1 MSKST
6 FNALAS
12 LAILAAAP
20 MAAQATMTEMAETEM
35 ADVNGQGPIAFGLTI
50 AGEIAGALVDPFTND
65 ASSDSFQQ
73 ISFVDTNNNG
83 VLDAGE
89 SATYALVPG
98 SSDAGFIPNVIGGA
112 VSDSVGNAV
121 GGAVGTA
128 GSIFTL
134 PFRIFGQTVG
144 QVLSVPV
151 DAAGAVTETALLPF
165 TGPIG
170 GLLSFNGRILD
181 NFGTAGEDT
190 ADTVSNILFSP
201 LYFVLNPVNRYVDGV
216 NGRFEATVDGAAYA
230 VTEVKGALISNAFAG
245 ASQAAGQNGLTFTS
259 RVFGRIAQA
268 QSGLT
273 TQRLDSLAGK
283 YGY

>member
-20 MAAQATMTEMAETEM
+20 MAAQAEMTEMADTDLS
-35 ADVNGQGPIAFGLTI
+35 AVNGQGLVTGFIS
-50 AGEIAGALVDPFTND
+50 GALGVPDPFPIPGFTFVGQTLGAETADQAGD
-65 ASSDSFQQ
+65 A
-73 ISFVDTNNNG
+73 FVDG
-83 VLDAGE
+83 VGAK
-89 SATYALVPG
+89 V
-98 SSDAGFIPNVIGGA
+98 GFG
-112 VSDSVGNAV
+112 
-121 GGAVGTA
+121 
-128 GSIFTL
+128 
-134 PFRIFGQTVG
+134 
-144 QVLSVPV
+144 
-151 DAAGAVTETALLPF
+151 LLPF
-165 TGPIG
+165 TGPIA
-170 GLLSFNGRILD
+170 GLLGFNGRIFD
-181 NFGTAGEDT
+181 NFEDQGEYA
-190 ADTVSNILFSP
+190 ADTLTNILFSP
-201 LYFVLNPVNRYVDGV
+201 FNFVLNPINRYVEGV